1 MARRSELSRPGV
13 QGGRAFC
20 GDFWYAWRTCRRPM
34 LRQCGHGVKG
44 LSDGARMAIGFHM
57 RRIIRVRSQR
67 TASNAAAVSP
77 AISAAVATAA
87 DARAAESGTAQTETA
102 QTGTGQTITSTST
115 ASAPHVTVWEGPQGY
130 PRVRPRQA
138 IEQKTRDEG
147 RL

>member
-1 MARRSELSRPGV
+1 
-13 QGGRAFC
+13 
-20 GDFWYAWRTCRRPM
+20 M
-34 LRQCGHGVKG
+34 LGALAAVRCFGSVGNGVKG
-44 LSDGARMAIGFHM
+44 LSDGARMASGFHV

-87 DARAAESGTAQTETA
+87 DARATESGTAQTETA